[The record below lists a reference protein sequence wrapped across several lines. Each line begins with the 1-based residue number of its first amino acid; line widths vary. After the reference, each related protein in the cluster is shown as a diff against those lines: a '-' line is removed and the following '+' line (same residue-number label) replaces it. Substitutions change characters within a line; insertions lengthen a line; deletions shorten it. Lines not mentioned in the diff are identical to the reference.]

1 MCCFSA
7 GMPTPLSSIANV
19 MTLLS
24 LCVLLFSTSMENSTS
39 AVRPSTLLEYLM
51 ALSTRLTQHCLSLKK
66 SPTNLVLKCSGDEVE
81 KMRSTP
87 LLEAFCDMSITCST
101 SCRSV
106 NTSSESS
113 MVALLPPDLS
123 LAPSN
128 LAKSRI

>member
-1 MCCFSA
+1 
-7 GMPTPLSSIANV
+7 
-19 MTLLS
+19 
-24 LCVLLFSTSMENSTS
+24 
-39 AVRPSTLLEYLM
+39 
-51 ALSTRLTQHCLSLKK
+51 
-66 SPTNLVLKCSGDEVE
+66 LKCSGDEVE

-87 LLEAFCDMSITCST
+87 LLEAFCEMSITCST

-128 LAKSRI
+128 LAKSRIWLMRPNSASADVREALMNDSVNSVSSPDSMARVLNPMMEFKGVRNSCVMLKKNARCTRDI

>member
-19 MTLLS
+19 ITLLS

-66 SPTNLVLKCSGDEVE
+66 SPTNFVLKCSGDARV
-81 KMRSTP
+81 MTRSTP
-87 LLEAFCDMSITCST
+87 LTDAFWVKSVTCST
-101 SCRSV
+101 SCRTV
-106 NTSSESS
+106 HTSLLSS
-113 MVALLPPDLS
+113 MDAPPPFRS